1 MSTNPPSDP
10 GAPASPAVSAPV
22 SAIEKIKAGSR
33 LLRGTLADSLVDELT
48 GGLRADDQPLLKFHG
63 SYQQDDR
70 DLREERRLQKL
81 EPAYDF
87 MIRTR
92 LPGGVCTPEQWL
104 ALDSIAQR
112 FSNGTLRLTTRQA
125 FQVHGVVKHE
135 LKPTMAAIYQ
145 TMIDTIAA
153 CGDVNRNVLCNPN
166 PVVSALHEQVFPWA
180 VKLSEHLLPK
190 TNAYFEIWLDKEK
203 VAGGEDEPIYGPT
216 YLPRKFKAA
225 IAVPP
230 TNDVDVYAQC
240 LGFIAIAEGDRLVG
254 FNVTVGGGM
263 GATHGDATTHPRI
276 ADEIGFCTPD
286 QLLQVAE
293 QVVCIQRDFGNRAE
307 RKHARLKYTIEHR
320 GLPWFVEELTRRLGF
335 ALAPARPFGFE
346 HNGDR
351 FGWIQGSDGRWHLT
365 LHLDSGRIFD
375 PPAPGEVAT
384 TTYVSSTPSSQ
395 LLTGLREIA
404 KIHRGDF
411 RLTPNQNLVI
421 ASIAPEDRPA
431 IEALLERYGLTGF
444 RTRKPV
450 HLNSLAC
457 VALPTCTLAMAE
469 AERYLPQLV
478 SRVEEVMD
486 RHGLAD
492 ERLHLRITGCPNGCA
507 RPYLAEVALVG
518 KGPGR
523 YNLMIGGDHVGR
535 RLATLYKENIDETE
549 MLAALDPLLASYAR
563 ERQGDEGFG
572 DYFVRTQPAP
582 AQA

>member
-1 MSTNPPSDP
+1 MTTTPPSST
-10 GAPASPAVSAPV
+10 PALSHV
-22 SAIEKIKAGSR
+22 EHIKAESR
-33 LLRGTLADSLVDELT
+33 LLRGTLTESLNDDIT

-70 DLREERRLQKL
+70 DVREERRLQKL

-104 ALDSIAQR
+104 ALDAIAGQ

-125 FQVHGVVKHE
+125 FQVHGVVKHK
-135 LKPTMAAIYQ
+135 LKATMQAINA
-145 TMIDTIAA
+145 TMMDTIAA

-166 PVVSALHEQVFPWA
+166 PVASALHAQVYPWS
-180 VKLSEHLLPK
+180 VKLSEHLLPR
-190 TNAYFEIWLDKEK
+190 TNAYYEIWLDKEK
-203 VAGGEDEPIYGPT
+203 VAGGEEEPIYGPT

-230 TNDVDVYAQC
+230 INDVDVYAQC

-263 GATHGDATTHPRI
+263 GASHGDATTFPRL

-307 RKHARLKYTIEHR
+307 RKYARLKYTIEHR
-320 GLPWFVEELTRRLGF
+320 GVPWFVEELTRRLGY
-335 ALAPARPFGFE
+335 ALAPARPFRFE

-351 FGWIQGSDGRWHLT
+351 YGWVEGSDGNWHLT
-365 LHLDSGRIFD
+365 LHLDSGRVFD
-375 PPAPGEVAT
+375 QPAA
-384 TTYVSSTPSSQ
+384 PSEPQ
-395 LLTGLREIA
+395 LMTGLREIA
-404 KIHRGDF
+404 RVHRGDF
-411 RLTPNQNLVI
+411 RLTPNQNLI
-421 ASIAPEDRPA
+421 ISGIAPSARA
-431 IEALLERYGLTGF
+431 GIEALLERYGLGGF

-450 HLNSLAC
+450 HLNALAC

-469 AERYLPQLV
+469 AERYLPAFTARL
-478 SRVEEVMD
+478 EETLD
-486 RHGLAD
+486 RHGLVD
-492 ERLHLRITGCPNGCA
+492 ERIHLRITGCPNGCA

-523 YNLMIGGDHVGR
+523 YNLMLGGNHIGQ
-535 RLATLYKENIDETE
+535 RLATLFRENVDEAQALE
-549 MLAALDPLLASYAR
+549 ALDGLFAAFAK
-563 ERQGDEGFG
+563 ERQAGESFG
-572 DYFVRTQPAP
+572 DYYTRTR
-582 AQA
+582 

>member
-1 MSTNPPSDP
+1 MTTPPNP
-10 GAPASPAVSAPV
+10 APTLSHV
-22 SAIEKIKAGSR
+22 EHIKAESR
-33 LLRGTLADSLVDELT
+33 LLRGTLVESLADDLT

-70 DLREERRLQKL
+70 DVREERRLQKL

-104 ALDSIAQR
+104 ALDAIAGK

-125 FQVHGVVKHE
+125 FQVHGVVKHK
-135 LKPTMAAIYQ
+135 LKATMAAINA
-145 TMIDTIAA
+145 TMMDTIAA

-166 PVVSALHEQVFPWA
+166 PVASALHAQVYPWS
-180 VKLSEHLLPK
+180 VKLSEHLLPR
-190 TNAYFEIWLDKEK
+190 TNAYYEIWLDKEK
-203 VAGGEDEPIYGPT
+203 VAGGEEEPIYGPT

-225 IAVPP
+225 IAIPP
-230 TNDVDVYAQC
+230 INDVDVYAQC
-240 LGFIAIAEGDRLVG
+240 LGFIAIAEGDKLVG

-263 GATHGDATTHPRI
+263 GATHGDATTFPRL
-276 ADEIGFCTPD
+276 ADEIGFCTPE

-320 GLPWFVEELTRRLGF
+320 GLPWFVEELTRRLGY
-335 ALAPARPFGFE
+335 ALAPARPFRFE

-351 FGWIQGSDGRWHLT
+351 YGWVEGSDGNWHLT

-375 PPAPGEVAT
+375 QPASPGA
-384 TTYVSSTPSSQ
+384 PQ
-395 LLTGLREIA
+395 LMTGLREIA
-404 KIHRGDF
+404 RVHRGDF
-411 RLTPNQNLVI
+411 RLTPNQNLII
-421 ASIAPEDRPA
+421 AGVAPSARA
-431 IEALLERYGLTGF
+431 GIEALLARYGLDGF

-450 HLNSLAC
+450 HLNALAC

-469 AERYLPQLV
+469 AERYLPAFTARL
-478 SRVEEVMD
+478 EETLA
-486 RHGLAD
+486 RHGLEE

-507 RPYLAEVALVG
+507 RPYLAEIALVG

-523 YNLMIGGDHVGR
+523 YNLMLGGNHIGQ
-535 RLATLYKENIDETE
+535 RLARLFRENVDEAQALE
-549 MLAALDPLLASYAR
+549 ALDAAFATFVK
-563 ERQGDEGFG
+563 ERQPGEAFG
-572 DYFVRTQPAP
+572 DFATRAL
-582 AQA
+582 